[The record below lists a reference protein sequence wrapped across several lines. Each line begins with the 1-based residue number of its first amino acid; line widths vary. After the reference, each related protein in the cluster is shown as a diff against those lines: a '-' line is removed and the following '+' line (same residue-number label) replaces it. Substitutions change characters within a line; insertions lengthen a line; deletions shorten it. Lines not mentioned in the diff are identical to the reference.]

1 MICSEGYY
9 TDEEEPYDTK
19 TAQHICPK
27 GYWCEN
33 GLRHPCEAGLFGDT
47 LGSSDAACSG
57 ICLSGYYCPSG
68 STSPHQLPCG
78 NSTVYCPDGSSVPTL
93 VDEGY
98 YSSLENGAVTAD
110 YYAGPN
116 ATQQIQGKRANLI
129 MRYYSVCTVLTL
141 FVFSNPQFN
150 ARWGTIAKT
159 G

>member
-1 MICSEGYY
+1 MKFKCSEGYY
-9 TDEEEPYDTK
+9 TDEEEQYDSK

-78 NSTVYCPDGSSVPTL
+78 NSTVYCPDGSSIPTL

-98 YSSLENGAVTAD
+98 YSSLENGAVIAD

-116 ATQQIQGKRANLI
+116 ATQQIQGKRANL
-129 MRYYSVCTVLTL
+129 MRYYSVCTILTL
-141 FVFSNPQFN
+141 FVFIQS
-150 ARWGTIAKT
+150 TYS
-159 G
+159 